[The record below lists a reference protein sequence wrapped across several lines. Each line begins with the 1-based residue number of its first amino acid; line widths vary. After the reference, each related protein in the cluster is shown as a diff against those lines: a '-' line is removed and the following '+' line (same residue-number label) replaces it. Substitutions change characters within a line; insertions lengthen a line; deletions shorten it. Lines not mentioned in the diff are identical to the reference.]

1 MNLLRLIREWS
12 TSRTAWRMPPD
23 LWPDTA
29 HVSARQIQVGDSY
42 SAVLLLVGYPAILPL
57 GWLEHLVG
65 NHARV
70 ETSIHIRG
78 LSAETATARLHRRR
92 ARLESTRR
100 YAANQGR
107 LDDPDVEAAAQ
118 DAADLAGRIARGESQ
133 LHNIAVYVT
142 VHAST
147 TEELTGAVNQIRAAA
162 TAAMIDIRPATA
174 RQVPGLFSCLP
185 LGVDAIGASRT
196 VDTQVAAAAFPFTSA
211 DVPGTVSA
219 DAVLY
224 GLNLVSGSPVFWDR
238 WSQDNH
244 NSVTLARSGAGKS
257 YFTKLDLIRQLYHGV
272 AVTVVDPEAEYLAL
286 AEHVGGRII
295 QPGQSGTQLNP
306 LALPAEPDTND
317 ELGRRTLFASTVI
330 ATILNTE
337 LSPDEIAASHRAVT
351 AAYAQAGISDKPATW
366 TNKPPDLTDVVRQL
380 RSDTTGRQLASR
392 LDPFVR
398 DSSLFAP
405 IEKQPAD
412 TGQAPLT
419 VYDLSAV
426 PSELTGVV
434 TLIVLD
440 EIWRNVRADS
450 SRKLVYV
457 DEAWLLLRQGNGAD
471 FLSRLAKSARK
482 RSCGLAVV
490 TQDTDDVLASDLGRT
505 VINNASTQILL
516 RQAPQAVDDVAEA
529 FQLTGAERNLVA
541 TATRGDALLLSGDT
555 HVAFRAIASQTE
567 HRLCL
572 TGLSQTEGEANQ

>member
-1 MNLLRLIREWS
+1 MRRWA
-12 TSRTAWRMPPD
+12 TARTAWRLPPE

-29 HVSARQIQVGDSY
+29 QVAARRVEIGEGY
-42 SAVLLLVGYPAILPL
+42 SAVLLLVNYPAVLPL

-65 NHARV
+65 NHTRIDTA
-70 ETSIHIRG
+70 IHING
-78 LSAETATARLHRRR
+78 LSSETATSRLHRRR

-142 VHAST
+142 VHAPT
-147 TEELTGAVNQIRAAA
+147 PEELTKAVTRIRAAA
-162 TAAMIDIRPATA
+162 TAAMIDLRPATA
-174 RQVPGLFSCLP
+174 RQIPGLFSCLP
-185 LGVDAIGASRT
+185 IGVDAIGASRT
-196 VDTQVAAAAFPFTSA
+196 VDTHVAAAAFPFTSA

-286 AEHVGGRII
+286 TRHVGGRII
-295 QPGQSGTQLNP
+295 QPGSSGTQLNP
-306 LALPAEPDTND
+306 LALPKEPETED
-317 ELGRRTLFASTVI
+317 ELGRRSLFVTTVLATL
-330 ATILNTE
+330 LNAA
-337 LSPDEIAASHRAVT
+337 LSPDEVAAAHRAVAASYAEASIT
-351 AAYAQAGISDKPATW
+351 ADPATW
-366 TNKPPDLTDVVRQL
+366 ATKPPDLTDVL
-380 RSDTTGRQLASR
+380 RHLYVDKAGGQLASR
-392 LDPFVR
+392 LSPYIS

-405 IEKQPAD
+405 VKGKQPPVGD
-412 TGQAPLT
+412 APLT

-457 DEAWLLLRQGNGAD
+457 DEAWLLLRQGSGAD

-505 VINNASTQILL
+505 VINNAATQILL
-516 RQAPQAVDDVAEA
+516 RQAPQAVDDVANA
-529 FQLTGAERNLVA
+529 FRLTGAERNLVA
-541 TATRGDALLLSGDT
+541 TANRGDALLLSGDT
-555 HVAFRAIASQTE
+555 HVAFRAIASQAE

-572 TGLSQTEGEANQ
+572 TGLSETEQEVGA